1 MTDIDAWRLRAG
13 TSAGKLAACRDMGPK
28 WFRFALLAVLS
39 GGCPHQLPAPPTPSP
54 PCPDPE
60 PLRLLLT
67 ASDRLNPGERGEP
80 LATVVRIYQLKGASK
95 ITGAGFE
102 EMLDRDKDTLGEEL
116 VSAKELTL
124 NPADRVDPALTRG
137 EGVNYVAVVAL
148 FRQPGGTF
156 WRAIYRLPAL
166 DPSHCRP
173 PPRGRKRR
181 PPRVFEA
188 FFDENRVEIR

>member
-1 MTDIDAWRLRAG
+1 
-13 TSAGKLAACRDMGPK
+13 MGPK
-28 WFRFALLAVLS
+28 WLRFALLALLS
-39 GGCPHQLPAPPTPSP
+39 GACPHPVGPPPAAPP

-60 PLRLLLT
+60 PLRLLVS

-80 LATVVRIYQLKGASK
+80 LATVVRIYQLKGSSK
-95 ITGAGFE
+95 IMGAGFE
-102 EMLDRDKDTLGEEL
+102 EMLDRDKDTLGDEL

-137 EGVNYVAVVAL
+137 DGVNYVAVVAL

-156 WRAIYRLPAL
+156 WRAVYRLPAV
-166 DPSHCRP
+166 DPNHCRAS
-173 PPRGRKRR
+173 RNRRRR

-188 FFDENRVEIR
+188 FLDENRVEIR